1 MLLPIVLLHGKERN
15 PWGKLTSAVQFK
27 RWSKSV
33 GKKCLEFL
41 RMLLKACPKMLMMI
55 LIFATTSYFTKAKSS
70 ENGYLF
76 EFDWER
82 EGGGR

>member
-1 MLLPIVLLHGKERN
+1 
-15 PWGKLTSAVQFK
+15 
-27 RWSKSV
+27 
-33 GKKCLEFL
+33 
-41 RMLLKACPKMLMMI
+41 MLLKACPKMLMMI

-76 EFDWER
+76 EFDWEG